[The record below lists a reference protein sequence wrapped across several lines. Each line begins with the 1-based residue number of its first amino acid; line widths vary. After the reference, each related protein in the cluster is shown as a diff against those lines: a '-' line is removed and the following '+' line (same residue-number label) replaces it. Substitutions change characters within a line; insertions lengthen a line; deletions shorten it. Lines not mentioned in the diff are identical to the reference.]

1 MNTHLPRGVGIDGSV
16 GPQAVA
22 ELAALAESCGYGSFW
37 INIGGREVDAVESLR
52 QALDRTETI
61 EIASGVFPLDAWP
74 ASGLAAR
81 LKAEALDTQR
91 LIIGI
96 GAGQIRE
103 GVVALTEAAI
113 RTLHAAAP
121 ASRVCTAGYGPRI
134 QEVGGRLADVVL
146 ANWMTSARLDWM
158 IGKVKEGATGAAR
171 AVPPVYLYHRAA
183 AGPDAA
189 ARIRAEMAAY
199 GRYPVHAKH
208 QAAMGNPD
216 LIGVAASAPADIDAQ
231 LAPYGDRC
239 RIVLK
244 PLPQNMRDLEEWRS
258 LLRFFRP
265 AS

>member
-1 MNTHLPRGVGIDGSV
+1 MTNVPRGVGIDGSV

-37 INIGGREVDAVESLR
+37 INVGGREIDSVESLR
-52 QALDRTETI
+52 LALERTKSI
-61 EIASGVFPLDAWP
+61 EIGAGVFPLDAWP
-74 ASGLAAR
+74 AAGLAAR
-81 LKAEALDTQR
+81 FKTDGLNTGR

-103 GVVALTEAAI
+103 GVVALTESAI
-113 RTLHAAAP
+113 KVLRVAVP
-121 ASRVCTAGYGPRI
+121 ASRICTAGYGPRI

-146 ANWMTSARLDWM
+146 ANWMTPERLDWM
-158 IGKVKEGATGAAR
+158 IGKVKDGANAAGR
-171 AVPPVYLYHRAA
+171 RFPPIYLYHRAA

-199 GRYPVHAKH
+199 SRYPVHAKH

-216 LIGVAASAPADIDAQ
+216 LVGVAASSPAEVGGQ

-244 PLPQNMRDLEEWRS
+244 PLPQNLRDLEEWRS
-258 LLRFFRP
+258 LVRFFRP
-265 AS
+265 AA